1 MHALFGFDREIRV
14 VCLCQL
20 IFRGSDE
27 PLVNVHEVR
36 HFGYLSSLCLVMAP
50 ACAHYSLGSM
60 AASQSGCAWPF
71 CYPRRAPRL
80 ATMEYRQLGKSGLR
94 VSTVTL
100 GTMGF
105 GGTGWATPVGQ

>member
-1 MHALFGFDREIRV
+1 MRALADA
-14 VCLCQL
+14 
-20 IFRGSDE
+20 
-27 PLVNVHEVR
+27 VN
-36 HFGYLSSLCLVMAP
+36 GQGAADAP
-50 ACAHYSLGSM
+50 
-60 AASQSGCAWPF
+60 WPF
-71 CYPRRAPRL
+71 CYPCRAPRL